1 VVPALPLVLLTLL
14 ADGTPAPAASAYDRD
29 VQATIVTYCSECHG
43 GGSARGD
50 VDFDRFRTDAD
61 RRQAGALWTRVWENV
76 RNGYMPPPGSPRPG
90 PTERARLQTWIQRE
104 VQGVD
109 CRAPDPG
116 RVTIRRLNR
125 DEYNH
130 SVADLFGVDFRPADD
145 FPPDDTGYGFDNIG
159 EVLAMSPLLAEK
171 YFNAAEQVVARVV
184 ATRPELPRRV
194 IGRDDLKPVEE
205 PAARLTVSEARFQL
219 EHGGRHAVELK
230 LSVNSFRPFKGQ
242 ARVRVQLDDRELLR
256 STYVAGNR
264 LYRHRYRIPLG
275 RGEHRV
281 RFTLDLRDA
290 IPDAGRSITIALDEL
305 SVTGPVGSRVRE
317 YPAAHRRLFFQGPPP
332 RPLAARQA
340 YARTILTPVAER
352 AFRRPVEPQTMT
364 RLLEL
369 AAAAERQTGRFE
381 DGIAHA
387 LQAILTS
394 PRFLFR
400 IEDAPGAAAT
410 GPAQPLDD
418 HTLAARLSALLL
430 GSVPDDPLWA
440 LASKGQLRPNLG
452 EQVRR
457 LLRDPRSERFVSRFV
472 GQWLQ
477 TRDMD
482 TVIVNGDGGRA
493 MTPALRRLMRAET
506 EALFAHVM
514 REDRDVLELL
524 TADYSFLN
532 ATLAGHYGIEGV
544 QGPALRRVA
553 LPAGSHRGGLL
564 THGSFLAVTSNP
576 TRTSPVK
583 RGLFVL
589 DNLLGAAP
597 PPPPPNVP
605 NLDEPRKGEA
615 PRSMREQ
622 LEQHRRNPGC
632 AACHLRMDPLGLA
645 LERFDALGR
654 WREAAAGEPPD
665 AAERLST
672 GESVAGVDGVRAML
686 VTRREQFYRTLT
698 RKLLTFA
705 LGRGLRPADECT
717 VDALVTRMGAE
728 GGRLSGLL
736 VGIVESPPFQSRR
749 VALPL
754 AQASQEGARP

>member
-1 VVPALPLVLLTLL
+1 
-14 ADGTPAPAASAYDRD
+14 
-29 VQATIVTYCSECHG
+29 
-43 GGSARGD
+43 
-50 VDFDRFRTDAD
+50 
-61 RRQAGALWTRVWENV
+61 
-76 RNGYMPPPGSPRPG
+76 
-90 PTERARLQTWIQRE
+90 
-104 VQGVD
+104 
-109 CRAPDPG
+109 
-116 RVTIRRLNR
+116 
-125 DEYNH
+125 
-130 SVADLFGVDFRPADD
+130 
-145 FPPDDTGYGFDNIG
+145 
-159 EVLAMSPLLAEK
+159 
-171 YFNAAEQVVARVV
+171 
-184 ATRPELPRRV
+184 
-194 IGRDDLKPVEE
+194 
-205 PAARLTVSEARFQL
+205 
-219 EHGGRHAVELK
+219 
-230 LSVNSFRPFKGQ
+230 
-242 ARVRVQLDDRELLR
+242 
-256 STYVAGNR
+256 
-264 LYRHRYRIPLG
+264 
-275 RGEHRV
+275 
-281 RFTLDLRDA
+281 
-290 IPDAGRSITIALDEL
+290 
-305 SVTGPVGSRVRE
+305 
-317 YPAAHRRLFFQGPPP
+317 
-332 RPLAARQA
+332 
-340 YARTILTPVAER
+340 LTPVAER
-352 AFRRPVEPQTMT
+352 AFRRPVEPQTMA

-381 DGIAHA
+381 DCIAHA

-400 IEDAPGAAAT
+400 IEDAAGTPAS

-418 HTLAARLSALLL
+418 HALAARLSALLL

-440 LASKGQLRPNLG
+440 LAGRGQLRPNLAD
-452 EQVRR
+452 QVRR
-457 LLRDPRSERFVSRFV
+457 LLRDPRSDRFVSRFV

-482 TVIVNGDGGRA
+482 TVIVAGDGGRA

-532 ATLAGHYGIEGV
+532 ATLAGHYDIEGV
-544 QGPALRRVA
+544 EGPALRRVA

-622 LEQHRRNPGC
+622 LEQHLRNPGC
-632 AACHLRMDPLGLA
+632 AGCHLRMDPLGLA

-654 WREAAAGEPPD
+654 WREPVAGEPPD
-665 AAERLST
+665 APERLST

-705 LGRGLRPADECT
+705 LGRGLEYYDRRA
-717 VDALVTRMGAE
+717 VDKIVAALKQNDYKFSTLCSEIARSDPF
-728 GGRLSGLL
+728 RL
-736 VGIVESPPFQSRR
+736 RR
-749 VALPL
+749 GVH
-754 AQASQEGARP
+754 E